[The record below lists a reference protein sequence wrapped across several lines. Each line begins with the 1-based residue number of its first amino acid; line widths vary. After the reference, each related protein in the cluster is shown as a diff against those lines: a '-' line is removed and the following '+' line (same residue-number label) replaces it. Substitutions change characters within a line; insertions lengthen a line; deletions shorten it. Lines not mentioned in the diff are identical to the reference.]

1 MLYIYYAVLFA
12 AIILGLLFGM
22 ALYRWFHYR
31 DIYEVGELL
40 IGDEDNPDWPYLS
53 LSLDEEVK
61 NFEGDKYI
69 MLRVHKL
76 DLTRENMVLNG
87 GNSNYFVKEKIK
99 MENYENKELLKE
111 AAKQSLESLKG
122 LRPGTDE
129 YTNTAKM
136 ALQLY
141 DMQLKSDEQ
150 ESNQSLKED
159 EERRKGQEVINDQ
172 EKAAKAR
179 RIEWAKFGISCLTF
193 LGTIGTTVY
202 WSICEAGG
210 VAPLSGQ

>member
-1 MLYIYYAVLFA
+1 
-12 AIILGLLFGM
+12 
-22 ALYRWFHYR
+22 
-31 DIYEVGELL
+31 
-40 IGDEDNPDWPYLS
+40 
-53 LSLDEEVK
+53 
-61 NFEGDKYI
+61 
-69 MLRVHKL
+69 
-76 DLTRENMVLNG
+76 
-87 GNSNYFVKEKIK
+87 

-159 EERRKGQEVINDQ
+159 EERRKGQEVINDRG
-172 EKAAKAR
+172 EGC
-179 RIEWAKFGISCLTF
+179 E
-193 LGTIGTTVY
+193 GT
-202 WSICEAGG
+202 AH
-210 VAPLSGQ
+210 